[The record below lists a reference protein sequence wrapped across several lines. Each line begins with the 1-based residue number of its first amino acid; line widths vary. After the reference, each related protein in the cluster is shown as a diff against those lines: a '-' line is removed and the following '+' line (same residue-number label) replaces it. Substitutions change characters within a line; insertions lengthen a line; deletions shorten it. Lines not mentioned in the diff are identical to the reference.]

1 MKNLLPPCKIKNE
14 ERRMKNIAFGE
25 VKGPS
30 NSPKGENTPP
40 QHPKQSSNH

>member
-25 VKGPS
+25 VKS
-30 NSPKGENTPP
+30 EK
-40 QHPKQSSNH
+40 